1 MRAINPDFQTH
12 LDSRATTLA
21 TCWRLTRADGVALG
35 FTDHDRTLRFGGTDF
50 VPAAGLDGGEATA
63 KLGAQTDTSEVL
75 GVLSSDAIAEDDI
88 LIGRYD
94 GAEVET
100 WRVNWRDVG
109 QRLLLSRTSIGEIV
123 REDGVFRAELRSGQ
137 HALNR
142 VTGRIYQA
150 HCDAE
155 LGDARCGVDLDAPA
169 LKANAE
175 VLGVRDRFRVA
186 VDGIDGYEIGW
197 FAQGVAAFTSGKR
210 NGLRDRVLTHE
221 RLGGVDVLGFGV
233 AVGDWVAAGD
243 TLVLTAG
250 CDRRFTTCKTR
261 FGNAENFRGFPH
273 IPGNDFVLRYPRAGD
288 ALDGR
293 KLVD

>member
-1 MRAINPDFQTH
+1 MRAIDPDLQAH

-21 TCWRLTRADGVALG
+21 TCWRLTRADGVVLG
-35 FTDHDRTLRFGGTDF
+35 FTDHDRTLRFDGTDF
-50 VPAAGLDGGEATA
+50 VPATGLDGGEATT

-94 GAEVET
+94 GAGVET
-100 WRVNWRDVG
+100 WRVNWRDVS

-142 VTGRIYQA
+142 VTGRIYQS

-155 LGDARCGVDLDAPA
+155 LGDARCGVDLDVPA

-175 VLGVRDRFRVA
+175 VLGARDRFRVA
-186 VDGIDGYEIGW
+186 VEGIDGYEVGW
-197 FAQGVAAFTSGKR
+197 FVQGIASFTSGMR
-210 NGLRDRVLTHE
+210 DGLRDRVLTHE

-233 AVGDWVAAGD
+233 AVGDWVAADD

-250 CDRRFTTCKTR
+250 CDRRFATCKTR
-261 FGNAENFRGFPH
+261 FGNAQNFRGFPH